1 MARFISRANL
11 APRTPSSARHPP
23 RRSTS
28 TPSPSVQEVGRDMA
42 RPSKRMLIIGL
53 TLALLVIL
61 PGAIWV
67 SLTHQPRFYRTRVHV
82 PREQVQAEAKSFV
95 AHSLQLRNDIVN
107 EPTWEAVFTDQE
119 VNAWLAEDLVT
130 HFADQL
136 PPEVHEPRVMFEMD
150 RVTLAF
156 ELDQGPVRSVIWVVA
171 RPHIPEANVLE
182 LTLEKIRAGVLP
194 VPADRVLDRITEHA
208 RNHGLDVRWR
218 PGIEGLPIVT
228 IRYTPDS
235 ARDDVK
241 LEQIQIQAGQIRL
254 AGRSNHARGVVRAV
268 TLPTRKVLQSKFPR
282 RKVQARVAPEGPSP
296 SLRSWAR
303 PTS

>member
-1 MARFISRANL
+1 MRK
-11 APRTPSSARHPP
+11 T
-23 RRSTS
+23 
-28 TPSPSVQEVGRDMA
+28 
-42 RPSKRMLIIGL
+42 SKRALIVGSVLFLIVTIPGL
-53 TLALLVIL
+53 TWL
-61 PGAIWV
+61 
-67 SLTHQPRFYRTRVHV
+67 SLTHQPDFYRAVVRV
-82 PREQVQAEAKSFV
+82 PREQRTVRAKQFV
-95 AHSLQLRNDIVN
+95 RQSLQLRNDICN
-107 EPTWEAVFTDQE
+107 EPSWEAVFTDQE

-136 PPEVHEPRVMFEMD
+136 PPEVREPRVVFDVD

-156 ELDQGPVRSVIWVVA
+156 QLDQGPFSSVIWVVA
-171 RPHIPEANVLE
+171 RPHVPEANVLE

-194 VPADRVLDRITEHA
+194 VPADRVLDRIIAHA
-208 RNHGLDVRWR
+208 RSHGLDVAWR
-218 PGIEGLPIVT
+218 PGEEGLPIVT

-241 LEQIQIQAGQIRL
+241 LEQIQIQSGQIRL

-282 RKVQARVAPEGPSP
+282 RKVQARVGPTP
-296 SLRSWAR
+296 ALRNSAK